1 MSRLLALAVVAALF
15 SCGPCAA
22 QQGGFG
28 APPTP
33 GSGTTSPLGAIATAS
48 PVGGTGIDLG
58 LSNLFVVGLSP
69 LPAAPVGGGSGC
81 PDAITSDSTPMP
93 SFSGF
98 DTSAPTGVAA
108 LPPGCVATTIG
119 GVNLASGLSSVPGSI
134 AVSNYASA
142 YLGAPTIPLGATDQS
157 YAGLSPASP
166 AQALNVS
173 GSSAVT
179 GAPVV
184 PPGTTN
190 LSGAGLSPPPV
201 VQGTSCPILVG
212 LSTAGSSSPLSAATI
227 PGGLVTFLTLGC

>member
-1 MSRLLALAVVAALF
+1 MSRLLALAVVTALF
-15 SCGPCAA
+15 GCGPCAA

-28 APPTP
+28 APPTL
-33 GSGTTSPLGAIATAS
+33 GSGTTSPLGAIVTTS

-58 LSNLFVVGLSP
+58 LSDLFVVGLSP
-69 LPAAPVGGGSGC
+69 LPAAPVGGGIGC

-98 DTSAPTGVAA
+98 DTSAPTNVAA

-119 GVNLASGLSSVPGSI
+119 GVNLAAGLSSVPGSI

-157 YAGLSPASP
+157 DAGLSPPSS

-179 GAPVV
+179 GASVV
-184 PPGTTN
+184 SLGTTN
-190 LSGAGLSPPPV
+190 LSDAGLSPPPV
-201 VQGTSCPILVG
+201 VRGTSCPSLVG
-212 LSTAGSSSPLSAATI
+212 LSTAGSSSSAATI
-227 PGGLVTFLTLGC
+227 RGGSVTLLTLGC

>member
-1 MSRLLALAVVAALF
+1 MSRLLALAVVTALF

-33 GSGTTSPLGAIATAS
+33 GSGTTSPLGAIVTAS

-58 LSNLFVVGLSP
+58 LSDLFVVGLSP

-98 DTSAPTGVAA
+98 DTSAPTNVAA

-119 GVNLASGLSSVPGSI
+119 GVNLAAGLSSVPGSI
-134 AVSNYASA
+134 AVSNYAST

-157 YAGLSPASP
+157 DAGLSPPSP

-179 GAPVV
+179 GASVV
-184 PPGTTN
+184 SLGTTN
-190 LSGAGLSPPPV
+190 LSDAGLSPPPV
-201 VQGTSCPILVG
+201 VQGTSCPSLVG
-212 LSTAGSSSPLSAATI
+212 LSTAGSSSSAATI
-227 PGGLVTFLTLGC
+227 RGGSVTLLTLGC